1 MTKLNF
7 FSNHIS
13 HEESCA
19 FSQNIL
25 LACCCCFFFYASNLT
40 GKYKAIDFAYWI
52 ITYIAMCV
60 KTTAF
65 VQQNFVQ

>member
-25 LACCCCFFFYASNLT
+25 LACWFFFFYSSNLT
-40 GKYKAIDFAYWI
+40 DKYKAIDLAYWI